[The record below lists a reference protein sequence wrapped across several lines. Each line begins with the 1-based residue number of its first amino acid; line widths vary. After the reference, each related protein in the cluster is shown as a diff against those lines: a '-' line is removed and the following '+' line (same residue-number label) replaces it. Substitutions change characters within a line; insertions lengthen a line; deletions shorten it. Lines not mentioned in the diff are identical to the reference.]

1 MPLSPQFF
9 EQSVAAAWPP
19 GRWSDLT
26 VLVAVSGGADSVA
39 LLRALHALRQPGPG
53 RLVAA
58 HFNHGLRGA
67 DSDADERFVCELCQ
81 SLTIE
86 CHTGRHSSPLQSA
99 GEGVESAARDARYKF
114 LT

>member
-39 LLRALHALRQPGPG
+39 LLRALHALRTPGPG
-53 RLVAA
+53 RLAVA

-67 DSDADERFVCELCQ
+67 DPRFVSELCQ
-81 SLTIE
+81 ALILD
-86 CHTGRHSSPLQSA
+86 CHIGRPSTRLQPA
-99 GEGVESAARDARYKF
+99 GEGLEAAARNARYEF
-114 LT
+114 LSAT